1 MIIMSMQ
8 IFSFEK
14 KQFPLDDIT
23 LANPQGLQG
32 GAFFSKLKLLGN
44 NITIQTPRCKTKN
57 GIVKTEKKIYCDLMF
72 EKDDENVIEF
82 LEGLEDKIKNLIYEK
97 KDKWFHSDMDMDT
110 IDYHWQNILRSYK
123 GSKIL
128 LRCFIKK
135 PKSRLNSQPTLQIYD
150 EDESL
155 LKIDD
160 LTKEK
165 KLMALLEVTGLK
177 FTSQSFSLEFNLT
190 QAMVLKDKV
199 FRNKCLIKSVNNSD
213 DKVEDNALNTNN
225 TVLKISELQPNDDD
239 DNNNIMEQESSQVVE
254 EDLEASEDTVIKS
267 TYESTDVNTTNID
280 DAENTQMTKVHGIS
294 SSTELSQKNDIELKN
309 KMIVPQLK
317 LENLENN
324 KLVEESHE
332 NTNNSLESLAKSDQL
347 PQEIE
352 VKEENNLLVNTEPL
366 EKNNELNE
374 INLVM
379 PEDKET
385 VQLKKPDEVYME
397 IYREVKRRAKEAK
410 KRAIEAYLEAKRIKS
425 LYLLDEIESSD
436 DENELLE
443 MTGN

>member
-135 PKSRLNSQPTLQIYD
+135 PKSRLNTTPALQIYD

-155 LKIDD
+155 LKMDD

-165 KLMALLEVTGLK
+165 SIMGLLEISGLK

-347 PQEIE
+347 PQETE

>member
-1 MIIMSMQ
+1 MQ

-165 KLMALLEVTGLK
+165 TLMALLEMSGLK

-347 PQEIE
+347 PQETE

>member
-1 MIIMSMQ
+1 MQ

-14 KQFPLDDIT
+14 NQFPLDDIT

-165 KLMALLEVTGLK
+165 TLMALLEVSGLK

-213 DKVEDNALNTNN
+213 DKVKDNALNTNN

-239 DNNNIMEQESSQVVE
+239 NNDNNIMEQESSQVVE
-254 EDLEASEDTVIKS
+254 EHPDVSEDTVIKS

-332 NTNNSLESLAKSDQL
+332 NTNNSLESLAKSNQL
-347 PQEIE
+347 PQETE

-366 EKNNELNE
+366 EKNTELNE

-385 VQLKKPDEVYME
+385 VQLKKPNEVYME
-397 IYREVKRRAKEAK
+397 IYREVKKRAKEAK

-425 LYLLDEIESSD
+425 IYLLDEIESSD

-443 MTGN
+443 MTGIH

>member
-1 MIIMSMQ
+1 
-8 IFSFEK
+8 
-14 KQFPLDDIT
+14 
-23 LANPQGLQG
+23 
-32 GAFFSKLKLLGN
+32 
-44 NITIQTPRCKTKN
+44 
-57 GIVKTEKKIYCDLMF
+57 MF

-165 KLMALLEVTGLK
+165 TLMALLEMSGLK

-213 DKVEDNALNTNN
+213 DKVEDNDLNTNN
-225 TVLKISELQPNDDD
+225 TVLKISELQPKDDD

-280 DAENTQMTKVHGIS
+280 DAENMQMTKESSID
-294 SSTELSQKNDIELKN
+294 SSTELSQKDNIIMEN

-324 KLVEESHE
+324 KLVEESPE

-347 PQEIE
+347 PQETE
-352 VKEENNLLVNTEPL
+352 VEEEDNLLVNTEPL
-366 EKNNELNE
+366 EKNTELNE

-379 PEDKET
+379 PEDKEI
-385 VQLKKPDEVYME
+385 VQLKKPTEVYME

>member
-1 MIIMSMQ
+1 MQ

-14 KQFPLDDIT
+14 NQFPLDDIT

-165 KLMALLEVTGLK
+165 TLMALLEMSGLRSK
-177 FTSQSFSLEFNLT
+177 
-190 QAMVLKDKV
+190 
-199 FRNKCLIKSVNNSD
+199 
-213 DKVEDNALNTNN
+213 
-225 TVLKISELQPNDDD
+225 
-239 DNNNIMEQESSQVVE
+239 
-254 EDLEASEDTVIKS
+254 
-267 TYESTDVNTTNID
+267 
-280 DAENTQMTKVHGIS
+280 
-294 SSTELSQKNDIELKN
+294 
-309 KMIVPQLK
+309 
-317 LENLENN
+317 
-324 KLVEESHE
+324 
-332 NTNNSLESLAKSDQL
+332 
-347 PQEIE
+347 
-352 VKEENNLLVNTEPL
+352 
-366 EKNNELNE
+366 
-374 INLVM
+374 
-379 PEDKET
+379 
-385 VQLKKPDEVYME
+385 
-397 IYREVKRRAKEAK
+397 
-410 KRAIEAYLEAKRIKS
+410 
-425 LYLLDEIESSD
+425 
-436 DENELLE
+436 
-443 MTGN
+443 

>member
-1 MIIMSMQ
+1 MQ

-14 KQFPLDDIT
+14 NQFPLDDIT

-165 KLMALLEVTGLK
+165 TLMALLEMSGLK

-225 TVLKISELQPNDDD
+225 TVLKISELQPKDD

-267 TYESTDVNTTNID
+267 TDTLTESTDVNTTNID
-280 DAENTQMTKVHGIS
+280 DAENMQMTKESSID
-294 SSTELSQKNDIELKN
+294 SSTELSQKDNIIMEN
-309 KMIVPQLK
+309 KVIVPQLK

-324 KLVEESHE
+324 KLVEESPE

-347 PQEIE
+347 PQETE
-352 VKEENNLLVNTEPL
+352 VKEEDNLLVNTEPL
-366 EKNNELNE
+366 EKNIELNE

-379 PEDKET
+379 PEDKEI
-385 VQLKKPDEVYME
+385 VQLKKPNEVYME

-443 MTGN
+443 MTGIQ

>member
-1 MIIMSMQ
+1 MQ

>member
-1 MIIMSMQ
+1 MQ

-165 KLMALLEVTGLK
+165 TLMALLEVSGLK

-347 PQEIE
+347 PQETE

>member
-347 PQEIE
+347 PQETE

>member
-1 MIIMSMQ
+1 MQ

-165 KLMALLEVTGLK
+165 TLMALLEVTGLK

-347 PQEIE
+347 PQETE

>member
-1 MIIMSMQ
+1 MSMQ

-14 KQFPLDDIT
+14 NQFPLDDIT

-165 KLMALLEVTGLK
+165 TLMALLEVTGLK

-347 PQEIE
+347 PQETE

-366 EKNNELNE
+366 EKNTELNE

-385 VQLKKPDEVYME
+385 VQLKKPNEVYME
-397 IYREVKRRAKEAK
+397 IYREVKKRAKEAK

-425 LYLLDEIESSD
+425 IYLLDEIESSD

-443 MTGN
+443 MTGIH

>member
-1 MIIMSMQ
+1 MQ

-57 GIVKTEKKIYCDLMF
+57 GIVKTEKKFYCDLMF

-82 LEGLEDKIKNLIYEK
+82 LEGLEDKIKKLIYEK

-165 KLMALLEVTGLK
+165 TLMALLEVTGLK

-190 QAMVLKDKV
+190 QAMVLNGKV

-239 DNNNIMEQESSQVVE
+239 NNDNNNNIMEQESSQAVE
-254 EDLEASEDTVIKS
+254 KDLEASEDTVIKS

-347 PQEIE
+347 PQETE

-366 EKNNELNE
+366 EKNTELNE

-385 VQLKKPDEVYME
+385 VQLKKPNEVYME

-410 KRAIEAYLEAKRIKS
+410 KRARTKQ
-425 LYLLDEIESSD
+425 
-436 DENELLE
+436 
-443 MTGN
+443 